1 MTKNKDFHSVE
12 FFRKVR
18 DEHASLL
25 RGKPQE
31 EIIAFFCDQ
40 KAPKS
45 GSRPA
50 SQRGGPLRTGRASFP
65 ASGSS
70 LSKPR

>member
-40 KAPKS
+40 KAPNKRVNPTANRAS
-45 GSRPA
+45 SSRPI
-50 SQRGGPLRTGRASFP
+50 
-65 ASGSS
+65 
-70 LSKPR
+70 